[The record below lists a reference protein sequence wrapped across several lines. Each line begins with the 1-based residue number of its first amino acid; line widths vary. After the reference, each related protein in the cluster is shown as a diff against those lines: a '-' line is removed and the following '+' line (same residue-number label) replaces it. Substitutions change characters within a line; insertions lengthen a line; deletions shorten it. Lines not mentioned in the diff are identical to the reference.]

1 MGVPP
6 GRGGPFDSRWLSL
19 VDLLANPGFFQVRLR
34 VAVDACQSQK
44 RWYQSSKGGGCVK
57 VATVSE

>member
-19 VDLLANPGFFQVRLR
+19 VDLLANPGFFQVRLM
-34 VAVDACQSQK
+34 
-44 RWYQSSKGGGCVK
+44 GCCGRLPE
-57 VATVSE
+57 SEEVVPE